1 MHKKYEVLADDSV
14 VVGQRRLFRIR
25 AVRDFADIRR
35 GDVGGYIESEA
46 NLCHF
51 GNAWVHD
58 VAQVY
63 GPGAVVRDNAR
74 VRGEAWVLGRVEDD
88 AQVCDLVVIGEGA
101 QVGGRTVLFG
111 DEIVGGEGLRPAR
124 WVSVSASGAMRL
136 GRHRTRFG

>member
-1 MHKKYEVLADDSV
+1 MQKKYEVLAHDSV

-35 GDVGGYIESEA
+35 GDIGGYIECEA

-74 VRGEAWVLGRVEDD
+74 VRGEAWVLGRVEDH
-88 AQVCDLVVIGEGA
+88 AEVCDLVVIGEGA
-101 QVGGRTVLFG
+101 CVGGRTILCG
-111 DEIVGGEGLRPAR
+111 DEIVGGEASGPVEASRPA
-124 WVSVSASGAMRL
+124 VSATAASWFGRQRL
-136 GRHRTRFG
+136 

>member
-14 VVGQRRLFRIR
+14 VVGQRHLFRIR

-88 AQVCDLVVIGEGA
+88 AQVCDLVLIGEGA
-101 QVGGRTVLFG
+101 QVGGRAVLCG
-111 DEIVGGEGLRPAR
+111 DEIIGGGRVRPQPAGSIR
-124 WVSVSASGAMRL
+124 IRGVAMPKPVCR
-136 GRHRTRFG
+136 